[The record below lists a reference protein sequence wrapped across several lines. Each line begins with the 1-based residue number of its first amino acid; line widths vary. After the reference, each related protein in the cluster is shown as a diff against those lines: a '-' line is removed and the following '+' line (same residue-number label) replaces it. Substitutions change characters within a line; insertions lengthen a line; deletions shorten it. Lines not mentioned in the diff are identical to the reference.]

1 MKNILCVI
9 VMAACAYGKPLA
21 STDSA
26 WQANPIF
33 WGFRADSVLADH
45 TEGSHMADYLHAP
58 VASNVTFSATFVPA
72 RCGTNGW
79 RVGGIALVQD
89 QQNFWKLSLALTPPE
104 QGGTPFMEFCEMR
117 NGEWL
122 AQGNLQVAQRES
134 KGTWSFSKAYRL
146 AIVLESDSIRG
157 TIESEDQTVRFVQQY
172 RLGQQPA
179 VRAGRPTLA
188 YAGIAGTYSKLD
200 ACWSNA
206 MPEGAIQKQFPRYS
220 VPPNT
225 EITDQATGFFRVVQ
239 KPDGRWWT
247 IDPNGF
253 GVVLLGV
260 DHVTFWGHYC
270 QKLGYAPH
278 FKKNQAK
285 YPDRSVWENET
296 LGRLTAWGF
305 NMLGAGCGPELKHRG
320 LVHTEFL
327 SLGDTFGSLGG
338 DYEIAPQEHRPCSV
352 FPNVFHPDF
361 ERYCTYLARMKCA
374 ENRHD
379 PWLLGYFID
388 NELAWWG
395 RGALDTGLFDYA
407 LAKPATHAIKP
418 VMVDFLKTQA
428 KNDVTTFNRCWRTQ
442 IATFDALKNVM
453 KLPSESEEQKQ
464 IKLAFLKL
472 VANRYF
478 EVTTRAI
485 RAADPNHLVLGSR
498 FAGTLG
504 AHPAVW
510 ETAGK
515 YCDIVTFNIYP
526 MADLDDGQVYL
537 SLGKKRERVI
547 DHVQKFYDTVKR
559 PMLITEWS
567 FPALDSGLPC
577 LHGAGQRFQTQAERT
592 EATSLFARTMLSM
605 PYLLGYD
612 YFMWVDEPALGI
624 SDAFPEDS
632 NYGLI
637 NEEGNPYALITEM
650 FSALHK
656 KVGTMRFAAA
666 PAAKAVPARE
676 PIEVSRQV
684 ARLTP
689 SAATPAGFS
698 ELNSTLVV
706 TNGVLSLTIK
716 KGEGGLIADVAL
728 AGVRMGD
735 YTAMVHVPNA
745 WVNVDRVVDYM
756 VSQKG
761 PAVVVDI
768 RGETRYQVRCEVIQ
782 RITLLPAAAYFI
794 AEFIQ
799 VKNLGEK
806 PLDLRGLFFRPIASY
821 AVAAKERG
829 VPSLWKRPVMGCW
842 PDEKGSRC
850 YGAFVPQ
857 ISDVLINFW
866 INPEGG
872 GQHADAR
879 MEFSGQVLAPQAVFA
894 PQFCYVFCLL
904 SQTGAA
910 EWENQAC
917 AILK

>member
-1 MKNILCVI
+1 MKSIFCV
-9 VMAACAYGKPLA
+9 VLMAFCVSAAPLV

-33 WGFRADSVLADH
+33 WGFHSDSIQAYR

-58 VASNVTFSATFVPA
+58 VSSNVTFSATFVPA

-79 RVGGIALVQD
+79 RIGGIALVQD

-104 QGGTPFMEFCEMR
+104 QGGAPFMEFCEMR

-122 AQGNLQVAQRES
+122 AQGNLPVTQRVS
-134 KGTWSFSKAYRL
+134 HGAWSFSKAYRL
-146 AIVLESDSIRG
+146 SIILENDAIRG
-157 TIESEDQTVRFVQQY
+157 TIESEDQTVHFVQQY
-172 RLGQQPA
+172 RFDHHPA

-188 YAGIAGTYSKLD
+188 YSGLAGTYTKLD
-200 ACWSNA
+200 ATWSNPVPDGVA
-206 MPEGAIQKQFPRYS
+206 QKQFPRYS

-270 QKLGYAPH
+270 QKFGYAPH
-278 FKKNQAK
+278 FKKNQTK
-285 YPDRSVWENET
+285 YPVRQVWEKET
-296 LGRLTAWGF
+296 LDRLTAWGF

-320 LVHTEFL
+320 LVHTVFL
-327 SLGDTFGSLGG
+327 SLGDSFGSLGG

-361 ERYCTYLARMKCA
+361 ERYCVYLARMKCA
-374 ENRHD
+374 ENCQD

-418 VMVDFLKTQA
+418 VILAFLKTQA
-428 KNDVTTFNRCWRTQ
+428 KNDITLFNQCWGTQ
-442 IATFDALKNVM
+442 ITSFDAVSNM
-453 KLPSESEEQKQ
+453 QKLPSDSEAQKQ
-464 IKLAFLKL
+464 VKLAFLKL
-472 VANRYF
+472 AAKRYF
-478 EVTTRAI
+478 EITTRAI
-485 RAADPNHLVLGSR
+485 RAADPNHLILGSR
-498 FAGTLG
+498 FAGTMG

-510 ETAGK
+510 ETAGA
-515 YCDIVTFNIYP
+515 YCDIVTFNMYP

-537 SLGKKRERVI
+537 SLGKNRERVM

-577 LHGAGQRFQTQAERT
+577 LHGAGQRFKTQAERT
-592 EATSLFARTMLSM
+592 EATSLFARTMLAM

-637 NEEGNPYALITEM
+637 NEDGTPYTLITEM

-656 KVGTMRFAAA
+656 KVGALRFATAPRA
-666 PAAKAVPARE
+666 KTPAARE
-676 PIEVSRQV
+676 FVEVSNQV
-684 ARLTP
+684 ARLPQP
-689 SAATPAGFS
+689 SATPAGFR
-698 ELNSTLVV
+698 EKDATLTV
-706 TNGVLSLTIK
+706 TNGVLCLTIK
-716 KGEGGLIADVAL
+716 KGEGALIADVEC
-728 AGVRMGD
+728 AGVRMGT
-735 YTAMVHVPNA
+735 YTAMVHIPNVWA
-745 WVNVDRVVDYM
+745 NVDRVVDYT
-756 VSQKG
+756 VSQQG
-761 PAVVVDI
+761 AAVVVDI
-768 RGETRYQVRCEVIQ
+768 WGETRHQVRSEVIQ

-806 PLDLRGLFFRPIASY
+806 PLDLRGLFFRPLASY
-821 AVAAKERG
+821 AVSAKDRG
-829 VPSLWKRPVMGCW
+829 VPNLWKRPVMGYW
-842 PDEKGSRC
+842 ADEAGRRC
-850 YGAFVPQ
+850 YGAFAPQ
-857 ISDVLINFW
+857 VSDILINFW

-872 GQHADAR
+872 WQHADAR
-879 MEFSGQVLAPQAVFA
+879 MEVSGHMLAPQAVFKPKA
-894 PQFCYVFCLL
+894 CYVFCLS
-904 SQTGAA
+904 SQAGPA

-917 AILK
+917 AIMQ